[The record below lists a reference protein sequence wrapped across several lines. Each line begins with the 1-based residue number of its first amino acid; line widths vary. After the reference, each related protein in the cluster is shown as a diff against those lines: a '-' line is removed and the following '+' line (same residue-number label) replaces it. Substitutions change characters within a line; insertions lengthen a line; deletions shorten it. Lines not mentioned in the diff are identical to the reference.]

1 MHGPRKVRPYT
12 SAMPH
17 RTWITWTL
25 PGSHSRRFLFCP
37 LAPTVYVPL
46 CLRSCI
52 ICRRRPDPLLLLHIT
67 LRLINPSLFFPS
79 IPHVAT
85 RLHTIHISDR
95 IFAAPF

>member
-1 MHGPRKVRPYT
+1 
-12 SAMPH
+12 MPH

-25 PGSHSRRFLFCP
+25 PGSHSRRFLFRP
-37 LAPTVYVPL
+37 LAPTVYILL

-67 LRLINPSLFFPS
+67 LRLINLPLFFPS

-85 RLHTIHISDR
+85 RLSIQS
-95 IFAAPF
+95 IFQTVYFPPLSSLLYILGGPR